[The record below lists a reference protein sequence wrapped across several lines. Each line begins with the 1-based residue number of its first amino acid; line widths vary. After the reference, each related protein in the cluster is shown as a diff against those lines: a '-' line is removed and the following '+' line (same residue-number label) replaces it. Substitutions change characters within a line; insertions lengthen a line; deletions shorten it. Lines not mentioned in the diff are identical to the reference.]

1 MPIDP
6 SIALGVRPLEV
17 GNPLNQLAL
26 ASQIQASQRQGEV
39 AQMQLEDL
47 KNDRLEMQK
56 LQQDIIAK
64 GGNPDLRSLAATLL
78 KSPKHFMQGV
88 ELTQKL
94 AEQAKFETVG
104 RKLYPELF
112 GAAPGAA
119 AAAPAAP
126 AAVPTAPMQPG
137 ALGSGTFGMMPEPAV
152 APRAAAPM
160 PTNALVPAQPAA
172 PVANA
177 LAATEKTPDELRRDI
192 IMFSQSSDP
201 RAKSMVDMLK
211 TQLSEVTKA
220 HAVGGRLVTGTGRVM
235 YEAPPETSD
244 IKEYEYA
251 KKNQGYKGT
260 FTDFMQLKPAAGAAR
275 QVMAV
280 NTQLPA
286 SEEAQKEF
294 MREMRQTYGALK
306 QAPTVLQNIEEAK
319 KLVPQAKG
327 FMGAGGDTMLQAAS
341 FLNNRLGTNIDT
353 KGVQS
358 AEELRS
364 RLFLGIMD
372 NLKKLDSQ
380 PSQQQQAALQQALGS
395 IGTDPSALPRVLDVF
410 GDSIRQ
416 KVDLYNE
423 EAASAEGRGV
433 KFPYKPTITLPPKPA
448 ATSGAATTPSVPPAA
463 VQYLRSNPNMAAQFD
478 AKYGAGAAARVLG
491 GQ

>member
-6 SIALGVRPLEV
+6 SIALQVRPLEV
-17 GNPLNQLAL
+17 PNPMNQLAQV
-26 ASQIQASQRQGEV
+26 SQIQAAQRQGEV
-39 AQMQLEDL
+39 AQMQLDQL
-47 KNDRLEMQK
+47 KQDREEMLAFQKK
-56 LQQDIIAK
+56 LQESGQS
-64 GGNPDLRSLAATLL
+64 PDLRAFASMLI
-78 KSPKHFMQGV
+78 KSPKHVEKGV
-88 ELTQKL
+88 ELLQKL
-94 AEQAKFETVG
+94 DEQDKYAAYLK
-104 RKLYPELF
+104 RY
-112 GAAPGAA
+112 APGAA
-119 AAAPAAP
+119 APATAPAP
-126 AAVPTAPMQPG
+126 AVSG
-137 ALGSGTFGMMPEPAV
+137 ALGSGTFGITPA
-152 APRAAAPM
+152 P
-160 PTNALVPAQPAA
+160 
-172 PVANA
+172 ANA
-177 LAATEKTPDELRRDI
+177 LAAAPAAAPASAPVNQLADLESRYRTVAAINTPGAKAEAELLK
-192 IMFSQSSDP
+192 SQIVEARKP
-201 RAKSMVDMLK
+201 H
-211 TQLSEVTKA
+211 T
-220 HAVGGRLVTGTGRVM
+220 VGGRLVGSTGNVI

-260 FTDFMQLKPAAGAAR
+260 FTDFMQLKPAAGAAH

-294 MREMRQTYGALK
+294 MKEMRQTYGALK

-395 IGTDPSALPRVLDVF
+395 IGTDPRALPRVLDVF

-433 KFPYKPTITLPPKPA
+433 KFPYKPTITLPPKPTAEA
-448 ATSGAATTPSVPPAA
+448 AAAAAPAIPAAA
-463 VQYLRSNPNMAAQFD
+463 VQYLQANPNMKAAFD
-478 AKYGAGAAARVLG
+478 AKYGAGAADRALK